1 MDKILRNT
9 NIWDL
14 HIHTPLGTP
23 TKKNYGNTSTEEFID
38 TIIDIYNKSNNKIG
52 MISFTD
58 HNKINADAYE
68 LFKIKSDIAIIP
80 GIEVDVYLSEK
91 DKDSK
96 HIIFY
101 FDEEELENIRE
112 LKTLVEDYI
121 ESNEK
126 VIFEDFIMY
135 LVVKR
140 KHFAVSPHAF
150 KQGKR
155 GIDNDWFDEERA
167 SRGANEFTGL
177 IFPFWEAAGKTDI
190 CKAIEF
196 LNEQYNDEYN
206 NQSVIAFS
214 DSADYKKLQNYINN
228 PHQYFRCLNSF
239 KGLLLAGS
247 DPDRIIYEN
256 ENRPLCNPSEKI
268 KSIRLSNDLRE
279 IKKNNVIEIE
289 FSDRLNAIV
298 GGRGKGKS
306 ALLDAIV
313 YALNENEIENRTRR
327 DFVKKFHV
335 EITNFNDGLMPSD
348 VKFLY
353 FSQSYISKLFD
364 GESQSR
370 LESFF
375 KKEFAHNSDVTDG
388 TSDLHAKM
396 EKSILCDVIEDIN
409 INDEFSNFTYAH
421 GKSTYLNVRKIRE
434 KKILLVYNQESYYDA
449 IKNVLP
455 EDKEIWDDQLL
466 GELKSFS
473 DLLVEKICIANYKRK
488 VDFKFSALMKKKI
501 DDVKKAKS
509 KESERIINSKKR
521 VEQKLRFL
529 YNKELERIRQ
539 INKLYEFDEN
549 MTKFQMQEY
558 VAHGEGNNRFY
569 FVSASN
575 KEHPVEYAKRK
586 IVESVNKSRWKG
598 FEKLSNSEVF
608 QIYAT
613 TSQLLSKLKDSIEF
627 SSVIEDIDGEMDV
640 LRIFDNNSLG
650 SYYKFLVKYEKEYT
664 IRLSE
669 DEEKAIE
676 FISKKLASGKR
687 IHELELLKRT
697 LQYRHGIIGRLQKHL
712 SEKYH
717 CEMDEHCMENVIN
730 MMTNEFPTSAAKKT
744 YAQCVFLKKEQD
756 DYGISDV
763 YGEMLQNPEFCAIL
777 EELVDFGIS
786 RYKVNYSYHYQ
797 DTNLVLYQK
806 YTYED
811 ACRLLNWERNEV
823 PLNIGGYKYDKK
835 TKTFLIFINYD
846 KQDNISDTTKYEDH
860 FVAENRL
867 IAISKSGRSM
877 DSEDVQNFLNATERG
892 IDVQLFVRKN
902 KDDKI
907 SKEFYYLGRVIAT
920 GNAKQFVMPNT
931 DKTAVEIE
939 WELETPVRE
948 DIYQYIVNE

>member
-23 TKKNYGNTSTEEFID
+23 TKKNYGNASTEEFID

-80 GIEVDVYLSEK
+80 GIEVDVYLLEK

-101 FDEEELENIRE
+101 FDEEELKNIRE

-256 ENRPLCNPSEKI
+256 ENRPLYNPSEKI

-313 YALNENEIENRTRR
+313 YALNENEIENRIRR

-388 TSDLHAKM
+388 TSDLRAKM

-613 TSQLLSKLKDSIEF
+613 TSELLSKLKDSIEF
-627 SSVIEDIDGEMDV
+627 SSVIEDID
-640 LRIFDNNSLG
+640 SL
-650 SYYKFLVKYEKEYT
+650 T
-664 IRLSE
+664 
-669 DEEKAIE
+669 
-676 FISKKLASGKR
+676 
-687 IHELELLKRT
+687 ELK
-697 LQYRHGIIGRLQKHL
+697 
-712 SEKYH
+712 SEKVQKIIYVH
-717 CEMDEHCMENVIN
+717 NSEYVDLHKTSPGMQTNAVMEYILHSESTIPLFIDQPEDNIDNEARYAQLTKWIRKQKYNRQIILVTHDANIVINGDAENVIIAN
-730 MMTNEFPTSAAKKT
+730 HTADKFQ
-744 YAQCVFLKKEQD
+744 Y
-756 DYGISDV
+756 DYGALEYGDILDNAAIILDGGKIAIHRRIEK
-763 YGEMLQNPEFCAIL
+763 YGE
-777 EELVDFGIS
+777 
-786 RYKVNYSYHYQ
+786 
-797 DTNLVLYQK
+797 
-806 YTYED
+806 
-811 ACRLLNWERNEV
+811 
-823 PLNIGGYKYDKK
+823 
-835 TKTFLIFINYD
+835 
-846 KQDNISDTTKYEDH
+846 
-860 FVAENRL
+860 
-867 IAISKSGRSM
+867 
-877 DSEDVQNFLNATERG
+877 
-892 IDVQLFVRKN
+892 
-902 KDDKI
+902 
-907 SKEFYYLGRVIAT
+907 
-920 GNAKQFVMPNT
+920 
-931 DKTAVEIE
+931 
-939 WELETPVRE
+939 
-948 DIYQYIVNE
+948 

>member
-23 TKKNYGNTSTEEFID
+23 TKKNYENASTEEFID

-256 ENRPLCNPSEKI
+256 ENRPLYNPSEKI

-313 YALNENEIENRTRR
+313 YALNENEIENRIRR

-529 YNKELERIRQ
+529 YNKELERMCL
-539 INKLYEFDEN
+539 N
-549 MTKFQMQEY
+549 
-558 VAHGEGNNRFY
+558 
-569 FVSASN
+569 
-575 KEHPVEYAKRK
+575 
-586 IVESVNKSRWKG
+586 
-598 FEKLSNSEVF
+598 
-608 QIYAT
+608 
-613 TSQLLSKLKDSIEF
+613 LKQ
-627 SSVIEDIDGEMDV
+627 
-640 LRIFDNNSLG
+640 N
-650 SYYKFLVKYEKEYT
+650 T
-664 IRLSE
+664 
-669 DEEKAIE
+669 
-676 FISKKLASGKR
+676 LA
-687 IHELELLKRT
+687 L
-697 LQYRHGIIGRLQKHL
+697 
-712 SEKYH
+712 
-717 CEMDEHCMENVIN
+717 
-730 MMTNEFPTSAAKKT
+730 
-744 YAQCVFLKKEQD
+744 
-756 DYGISDV
+756 
-763 YGEMLQNPEFCAIL
+763 
-777 EELVDFGIS
+777 
-786 RYKVNYSYHYQ
+786 
-797 DTNLVLYQK
+797 
-806 YTYED
+806 
-811 ACRLLNWERNEV
+811 
-823 PLNIGGYKYDKK
+823 
-835 TKTFLIFINYD
+835 
-846 KQDNISDTTKYEDH
+846 
-860 FVAENRL
+860 
-867 IAISKSGRSM
+867 
-877 DSEDVQNFLNATERG
+877 
-892 IDVQLFVRKN
+892 
-902 KDDKI
+902 
-907 SKEFYYLGRVIAT
+907 
-920 GNAKQFVMPNT
+920 
-931 DKTAVEIE
+931 
-939 WELETPVRE
+939 
-948 DIYQYIVNE
+948 

>member
-23 TKKNYGNTSTEEFID
+23 TKKNYGNASTEEFID

-112 LKTLVEDYI
+112 LKTLVENYI

-298 GGRGKGKS
+298 GGRGKGK
-306 ALLDAIV
+306 
-313 YALNENEIENRTRR
+313 
-327 DFVKKFHV
+327 
-335 EITNFNDGLMPSD
+335 
-348 VKFLY
+348 
-353 FSQSYISKLFD
+353 
-364 GESQSR
+364 
-370 LESFF
+370 
-375 KKEFAHNSDVTDG
+375 
-388 TSDLHAKM
+388 
-396 EKSILCDVIEDIN
+396 
-409 INDEFSNFTYAH
+409 
-421 GKSTYLNVRKIRE
+421 
-434 KKILLVYNQESYYDA
+434 
-449 IKNVLP
+449 
-455 EDKEIWDDQLL
+455 
-466 GELKSFS
+466 
-473 DLLVEKICIANYKRK
+473 
-488 VDFKFSALMKKKI
+488 
-501 DDVKKAKS
+501 
-509 KESERIINSKKR
+509 
-521 VEQKLRFL
+521 
-529 YNKELERIRQ
+529 
-539 INKLYEFDEN
+539 
-549 MTKFQMQEY
+549 
-558 VAHGEGNNRFY
+558 
-569 FVSASN
+569 
-575 KEHPVEYAKRK
+575 RK

-627 SSVIEDIDGEMDV
+627 SSVIEDID
-640 LRIFDNNSLG
+640 SL
-650 SYYKFLVKYEKEYT
+650 T
-664 IRLSE
+664 
-669 DEEKAIE
+669 
-676 FISKKLASGKR
+676 
-687 IHELELLKRT
+687 ELK
-697 LQYRHGIIGRLQKHL
+697 
-712 SEKYH
+712 SEKVQKIIYVH
-717 CEMDEHCMENVIN
+717 NSEYVDLHKTSPGMQTNAVMEYILHSESTIPLFIDQPEDNIDNEARYAQLTKWIRKQKYNRQIILVTHDANIVINGDAENVIIAN
-730 MMTNEFPTSAAKKT
+730 HTAEKFQ
-744 YAQCVFLKKEQD
+744 Y
-756 DYGISDV
+756 DYGALEYGDILDNAAIILDGGKIAIHRRIEK
-763 YGEMLQNPEFCAIL
+763 YGE
-777 EELVDFGIS
+777 
-786 RYKVNYSYHYQ
+786 
-797 DTNLVLYQK
+797 
-806 YTYED
+806 
-811 ACRLLNWERNEV
+811 
-823 PLNIGGYKYDKK
+823 
-835 TKTFLIFINYD
+835 
-846 KQDNISDTTKYEDH
+846 
-860 FVAENRL
+860 
-867 IAISKSGRSM
+867 
-877 DSEDVQNFLNATERG
+877 
-892 IDVQLFVRKN
+892 
-902 KDDKI
+902 
-907 SKEFYYLGRVIAT
+907 
-920 GNAKQFVMPNT
+920 
-931 DKTAVEIE
+931 
-939 WELETPVRE
+939 
-948 DIYQYIVNE
+948 

>member
-23 TKKNYGNTSTEEFID
+23 TKKNYENASTEEFID

-256 ENRPLCNPSEKI
+256 ENRPLYNPSEKI

-313 YALNENEIENRTRR
+313 YDLNENEIENRIRR

-348 VKFLY
+348 EQLVTL
-353 FSQSYISKLFD
+353 
-364 GESQSR
+364 
-370 LESFF
+370 
-375 KKEFAHNSDVTDG
+375 KKYADKKVNLINSDIRWIPETYTIYNREYPWSSG
-388 TSDLHAKM
+388 S
-396 EKSILCDVIEDIN
+396 KSIEELQWENIKVETGEMKSIIETV
-409 INDEFSNFTYAH
+409 EEPQFSYAEILQ
-421 GKSTYLNVRKIRE
+421 KKYL
-434 KKILLVYNQESYYDA
+434 
-449 IKNVLP
+449 
-455 EDKEIWDDQLL
+455 
-466 GELKSFS
+466 G
-473 DLLVEKICIANYKRK
+473 
-488 VDFKFSALMKKKI
+488 
-501 DDVKKAKS
+501 
-509 KESERIINSKKR
+509 
-521 VEQKLRFL
+521 
-529 YNKELERIRQ
+529 
-539 INKLYEFDEN
+539 EFDEDKKWDELG
-549 MTKFQMQEY
+549 TALDEKI
-558 VAHGEGNNRFY
+558 
-569 FVSASN
+569 SI
-575 KEHPVEYAKRK
+575 PVVCK
-586 IVESVNKSRWKG
+586 
-598 FEKLSNSEVF
+598 
-608 QIYAT
+608 
-613 TSQLLSKLKDSIEF
+613 
-627 SSVIEDIDGEMDV
+627 
-640 LRIFDNNSLG
+640 
-650 SYYKFLVKYEKEYT
+650 
-664 IRLSE
+664 
-669 DEEKAIE
+669 
-676 FISKKLASGKR
+676 
-687 IHELELLKRT
+687 
-697 LQYRHGIIGRLQKHL
+697 
-712 SEKYH
+712 
-717 CEMDEHCMENVIN
+717 
-730 MMTNEFPTSAAKKT
+730 
-744 YAQCVFLKKEQD
+744 
-756 DYGISDV
+756 
-763 YGEMLQNPEFCAIL
+763 
-777 EELVDFGIS
+777 
-786 RYKVNYSYHYQ
+786 
-797 DTNLVLYQK
+797 K
-806 YTYED
+806 YTRE
-811 ACRLLNWERNEV
+811 EPMTV
-823 PLNIGGYKYDKK
+823 G
-835 TKTFLIFINYD
+835 
-846 KQDNISDTTKYEDH
+846 
-860 FVAENRL
+860 
-867 IAISKSGRSM
+867 
-877 DSEDVQNFLNATERG
+877 
-892 IDVQLFVRKN
+892 
-902 KDDKI
+902 
-907 SKEFYYLGRVIAT
+907 LGRVLNSCQDLIWEEEFDASKEETISVSHPCAEIIKVLGLSQKKYDGYYCNKAGELIAFDTALTKQKAGLIIRKDALDEFLSIKNFHLVWFVNASKEIHDESLMIKKYTDWT
-920 GNAKQFVMPNT
+920 GLLEYKGDFV
-931 DKTAVEIE
+931 EGE
-939 WELETPVRE
+939 
-948 DIYQYIVNE
+948 YYITEYR

>member
-23 TKKNYGNTSTEEFID
+23 TKKNYENASTEEFID

-256 ENRPLCNPSEKI
+256 ENRPLYNPSEKI

-313 YALNENEIENRTRR
+313 YALNENEIENRIRR

-473 DLLVEKICIANYKRK
+473 DEQLVTLKKYADKK
-488 VDFKFSALMKKKI
+488 VNL
-501 DDVKKAKS
+501 
-509 KESERIINSKKR
+509 INSDIRWIPETYTIYNREYPWSSGSKSIEELQWENIKVETGEMKSIIETVEEPQFSYAEILQKKY
-521 VEQKLRFL
+521 LG
-529 YNKELERIRQ
+529 
-539 INKLYEFDEN
+539 EFDEDKKWDELG
-549 MTKFQMQEY
+549 TALDEKI
-558 VAHGEGNNRFY
+558 
-569 FVSASN
+569 SI
-575 KEHPVEYAKRK
+575 PVVCK
-586 IVESVNKSRWKG
+586 
-598 FEKLSNSEVF
+598 
-608 QIYAT
+608 
-613 TSQLLSKLKDSIEF
+613 
-627 SSVIEDIDGEMDV
+627 
-640 LRIFDNNSLG
+640 
-650 SYYKFLVKYEKEYT
+650 
-664 IRLSE
+664 
-669 DEEKAIE
+669 
-676 FISKKLASGKR
+676 
-687 IHELELLKRT
+687 
-697 LQYRHGIIGRLQKHL
+697 
-712 SEKYH
+712 
-717 CEMDEHCMENVIN
+717 
-730 MMTNEFPTSAAKKT
+730 
-744 YAQCVFLKKEQD
+744 
-756 DYGISDV
+756 
-763 YGEMLQNPEFCAIL
+763 
-777 EELVDFGIS
+777 
-786 RYKVNYSYHYQ
+786 
-797 DTNLVLYQK
+797 K
-806 YTYED
+806 YTRE
-811 ACRLLNWERNEV
+811 EPMTV
-823 PLNIGGYKYDKK
+823 G
-835 TKTFLIFINYD
+835 
-846 KQDNISDTTKYEDH
+846 
-860 FVAENRL
+860 
-867 IAISKSGRSM
+867 
-877 DSEDVQNFLNATERG
+877 
-892 IDVQLFVRKN
+892 
-902 KDDKI
+902 
-907 SKEFYYLGRVIAT
+907 LGRVLNSCQDLIWEEEFDASKEETISVSHPCAEIIKVLGLSQKKYDGYYCNKAGELIAFDTALTKQKAGLIIRKDALDEFLSIKNFHLVWFVNASKEIHDESLMIKKYTDWT
-920 GNAKQFVMPNT
+920 GLLEYKGDFV
-931 DKTAVEIE
+931 EGE
-939 WELETPVRE
+939 
-948 DIYQYIVNE
+948 YYITEYR

>member
-23 TKKNYGNTSTEEFID
+23 TKKNYGNASTEEFID

-473 DLLVEKICIANYKRK
+473 DLLVEKICIANEP
-488 VDFKFSALMKKKI
+488 I
-501 DDVKKAKS
+501 AKLNLLTRTLS
-509 KESERIINSKKR
+509 INRSHPYVANYMDSNSNIIPLESMVITEVLTESH
-521 VEQKLRFL
+521 
-529 YNKELERIRQ
+529 
-539 INKLYEFDEN
+539 LYELSLDESMVN
-549 MTKFQMQEY
+549 EII
-558 VAHGEGNNRFY
+558 
-569 FVSASN
+569 
-575 KEHPVEYAKRK
+575 KRRD
-586 IVESVNKSRWKG
+586 STLRQLA
-598 FEKLSNSEVF
+598 LSDKMGIPTAAMF
-608 QIYAT
+608 
-613 TSQLLSKLKDSIEF
+613 LKDSLDNPSGLEEAVARVLTVFGFEVTPIGGNGEPDGKAEACLGF
-627 SSVIEDIDGEMDV
+627 SEEGKNKSYSLTYDAKSTAKNKIAAATAHLSG
-640 LRIFDNNSLG
+640 LRRHREAYNADFSLEVAVDYQG
-650 SYYKFLVKYEKEYT
+650 A
-664 IRLSE
+664 E
-669 DEEKAIE
+669 DELSAISVEAKNEKV
-676 FISKKLASGKR
+676 
-687 IHELELLKRT
+687 T
-697 LQYRHGIIGRLQKHL
+697 
-712 SEKYH
+712 
-717 CEMDEHCMENVIN
+717 
-730 MMTNEFPTSAAKKT
+730 MMTAKDLIKLLLLITPKQIGLDKLRELFETCYMPQDVHEWIENIEKT
-744 YAQCVFLKKEQD
+744 EVEKPPY
-756 DYGISDV
+756 Y
-763 YGEMLQNPEFCAIL
+763 
-777 EELVDFGIS
+777 ELVDVVYELQKTDSEAPELGTI
-786 RYKVNYSYHYQ
+786 RYKLKEKMNKNYSKMQ
-797 DTNLVLYQK
+797 VREWLVLLSNLIPGCVTIDGNYVGVQASAQIIK
-806 YTYED
+806 
-811 ACRLLNWERNEV
+811 ERIHKAINDM
-823 PLNIGGYKYDKK
+823 PLGYKPLYDE
-835 TKTFLIFINYD
+835 IF
-846 KQDNISDTTKYEDH
+846 K
-860 FVAENRL
+860 
-867 IAISKSGRSM
+867 
-877 DSEDVQNFLNATERG
+877 
-892 IDVQLFVRKN
+892 
-902 KDDKI
+902 
-907 SKEFYYLGRVIAT
+907 
-920 GNAKQFVMPNT
+920 
-931 DKTAVEIE
+931 
-939 WELETPVRE
+939 
-948 DIYQYIVNE
+948 

>member
-23 TKKNYGNTSTEEFID
+23 TKKNYGNASTEEFID

-126 VIFEDFIMY
+126 VIFEDF
-135 LVVKR
+135 VVKR

-177 IFPFWEAAGKTDI
+177 IFPFWEVAGKTDI

-627 SSVIEDIDGEMDV
+627 SSVIEDID
-640 LRIFDNNSLG
+640 SL
-650 SYYKFLVKYEKEYT
+650 T
-664 IRLSE
+664 
-669 DEEKAIE
+669 
-676 FISKKLASGKR
+676 
-687 IHELELLKRT
+687 ELK
-697 LQYRHGIIGRLQKHL
+697 
-712 SEKYH
+712 SEKVQKIIYVH
-717 CEMDEHCMENVIN
+717 NSEYVDLHKTSPGMQTNAVMEYILHSESTIPLFIDQPEDNIDNEARYAQLTKWIRKQKYNRQIILVTHDANIVINGDAENVIIAN
-730 MMTNEFPTSAAKKT
+730 HTAEKFQ
-744 YAQCVFLKKEQD
+744 Y
-756 DYGISDV
+756 DYGALEYGDILDNAAIILDGGKIAIHRRIEK
-763 YGEMLQNPEFCAIL
+763 YGE
-777 EELVDFGIS
+777 
-786 RYKVNYSYHYQ
+786 
-797 DTNLVLYQK
+797 
-806 YTYED
+806 
-811 ACRLLNWERNEV
+811 
-823 PLNIGGYKYDKK
+823 
-835 TKTFLIFINYD
+835 
-846 KQDNISDTTKYEDH
+846 
-860 FVAENRL
+860 
-867 IAISKSGRSM
+867 
-877 DSEDVQNFLNATERG
+877 
-892 IDVQLFVRKN
+892 
-902 KDDKI
+902 
-907 SKEFYYLGRVIAT
+907 
-920 GNAKQFVMPNT
+920 
-931 DKTAVEIE
+931 
-939 WELETPVRE
+939 
-948 DIYQYIVNE
+948 